1 MSSITKS
8 TEGGIVIEYIYIY
21 IWKAVQ
27 MIKVTLTI
35 NKDIHQTTT
44 MNSLKILLNLLI
56 FFYVKNNNEQIKIT
70 VSTYRVYNILFS
82 AD

>member
-1 MSSITKS
+1 
-8 TEGGIVIEYIYIY
+8 
-21 IWKAVQ
+21 

-70 VSTYRVYNILFS
+70 VSIYCVYNILFS

>member
-1 MSSITKS
+1 
-8 TEGGIVIEYIYIY
+8 
-21 IWKAVQ
+21 

-44 MNSLKILLNLLI
+44 INSLKILLNLLI